1 MSFLY
6 HEQWPD
12 HPYAQR
18 VTASRADEDAVN
30 ALPADAN
37 CYMFVQT
44 TRGETGIAF
53 GGPLTRVTHLPVKA
67 DTEWFGV
74 RFQLGA
80 YLPYLPPGQILND
93 AAFLPL
99 ASSKSFWL
107 KGAAWEL
114 PNRNN
119 VDVFLDRLVREELLV
134 RDPLVDAALQGHSP
148 DASPRSV
155 QRRFL
160 HVTGLTH
167 SYLRRIERARE
178 ALALLEQGRSILDTV
193 DEAGYFD
200 QPHLTRALKHFV
212 GITPAQIAQAAP
224 VP

>member
-1 MSFLY
+1 MVFIY

-12 HPYAQR
+12 SPYADR
-18 VTASRADEDAVN
+18 VTASRAEVDAVN
-30 ALPADAN
+30 ALPADGN

-53 GGPLTRVTHLPVKA
+53 GGPLTQVKHLPVQG

-80 YLPYLPPGQILND
+80 FLPHLPPGQLLDNAI
-93 AAFLPL
+93 FLPL
-99 ASSKSFWL
+99 ASGKSFWL
-107 KGAAWEL
+107 HGAAWEL
-114 PNRNN
+114 PTRSN
-119 VDVFLDRLVREELLV
+119 VDVFIERLVREELLV
-134 RDPLVDAALQGHSP
+134 RDPLVDAALQGHAP

-167 SYLRRIERARE
+167 TYIQRIERARR

-200 QPHLTRALKHFV
+200 QAHLTRSLKHFI
-212 GITPAQIAQAAP
+212 GMTPAQVAQAAP
-224 VP
+224 AL